1 MTYTL
6 ENLAT
11 DIRQTLQGNPDN
23 QGSSDICQFVEQ
35 ALGDE
40 TFISTYFGADK
51 TRPRHIIYEDPDFGF
66 CVCVHISQNAKN
78 GNPHDHGS
86 SWAVYGQAEG
96 VTEMTHWR
104 IVEPAAGDSAALVA
118 QVETLVMKPGM
129 AHFYQVGDIH
139 APNRSGKSMLLR
151 IEGANLDNIKR
162 SKIKPVGAPAA

>member
-1 MTYTL
+1 MAYTL
-6 ENLAT
+6 ENLAG
-11 DIRQTLQGNPDN
+11 DIRQTLKDSPNN
-23 QGSSDICQFVEQ
+23 EGSSDICQFVEQ

-40 TFISTYFGADK
+40 IFISTHFGADK
-51 TRPRHIIYEDPDFGF
+51 TRPRHIIYEDPDYGF
-66 CVCVHISQNAKN
+66 CICVHISHDAKN

-104 IVEPAAGDSAALVA
+104 IVEPAVGDCAALVE
-118 QVETLVMKPGM
+118 QVETLVMQPGM
-129 AHFYQVGDIH
+129 AHFYNVSDIH

-162 SKIKPVGAPAA
+162 SKIKSVETPAT